1 MNNSSERIQR
11 LILLAAIIV
20 GVAVYALFTA
30 TEIGA
35 LTILFP
41 ILAAISAVG
50 LFVLLIASAL
60 SCRCRDNEAFCGPG
74 LLAAFGGGGAI
85 IASLLTA
92 IAGTAADTGFRIGTA
107 VTFAL
112 VTLLLGGII
121 GLIAESNNCVS
132 GRCSCSC
139 RDDGNDDDCY
149 EDDGDCSDRPFPRD
163 GYYR

>member
-1 MNNSSERIQR
+1 MKNSSERIQR
-11 LILLAAIIV
+11 FILLAAIVV

-41 ILAAISAVG
+41 ILVAVSAVG

-60 SCRCRDNEAFCGPG
+60 SCRCNDSKAFCGTG

-107 VTFAL
+107 VSFAL

-121 GLIAESNNCVS
+121 GLIAESNDCVS
-132 GRCSCSC
+132 CRCRCSCY
-139 RDDGNDDDCY
+139 DDDNDDD
-149 EDDGDCSDRPFPRD
+149 DDGDCSDRPFPRD